1 GMPCSRKAKTY
12 AEDQVEHRVKLDDD
26 GKPTSEVEEVVTH
39 KKGEII
45 NGFCAIHK
53 KLAEKVEKM
62 DRDAQVK
69 FVYEGEAPIVKKSTK
84 TIKQKNK
91 SLLPVLKYETN
102 PDDGDVANTIMNMS
116 EMLQQLQKT
125 MNVLVN
131 RQNGMR
137 DRLDR
142 IDPKHNEERDEKIN
156 ANLELSNQERIK
168 EGKTPHTVMSKDEAL
183 NAAFDFKIQKAKG
196 QLKTEGGKIGDAIK
210 EKHPEFEPKP
220 DPNKVA
226 MKRHEERLLEIK
238 DEMARGNLLKNQ
250 MLLKDDHVVD
260 GLESVVNLITD
271 DEVEK
276 DKKNRADSNPNDLA
290 LNTQLYKT
298 RDKETLTGLLDN
310 MVTIKEI
317 DSVDVD
323 VMKKIMFDS
332 KSDKIR
338 NPIRNPKSDVLQ
350 KSFLHRLVVKH
361 EGRNYTYEEMWDIY
375 DTCFYALQSLRYD
388 YEDGKLTPEQAREYK
403 ILVDIMREEVLW
415 INSYIGVR
423 PKGMYHMSILVERMM
438 DATFIF
444 ESKFKVNK
452 TCVLYDYKF
461 NGCTRPIE
469 EFTLDEVVY
478 RGGSGEEE
486 IVTESVVIRGPFTI
500 HARDFTGG
508 NGENLAPPNNYT
520 IVKIPGKNNDCLID
534 CFNYFCRE
542 SRDPR
547 LVREAIGCNH
557 DRALAPKWIP
567 KLEEYFKIN
576 VCVVEDYHNRT
587 NEYFSYGK
595 DCDHKI
601 LYHGKHYS
609 VVKDKLPTI
618 EVDEHEDEK
627 LDTFYYF
634 FDYETVY
641 DPYTYKLEPYSWAM
655 VKYNNKREKIQEW
668 FCTFDEE
675 ELARLLFLEANKHEK
690 DNLILVG
697 YNNSRFD
704 NFFLLNLA
712 LKYELNIFKTLF
724 VNNTIL
730 GMNIEGFN

>member
-1 GMPCSRKAKTY
+1 MK
-12 AEDQVEHRVKLDDD
+12 
-26 GKPTSEVEEVVTH
+26 
-39 KKGEII
+39 EIRTRI
-45 NGFCAIHK
+45 
-53 KLAEKVEKM
+53 
-62 DRDAQVK
+62 RDILT
-69 FVYEGEAPIVKKSTK
+69 FRCCFE
-84 TIKQKNK
+84 
-91 SLLPVLKYETN
+91 
-102 PDDGDVANTIMNMS
+102 DGDEGDIISVI
-116 EMLQQLQKT
+116 
-125 MNVLVN
+125 
-131 RQNGMR
+131 R
-137 DRLDR
+137 
-142 IDPKHNEERDEKIN
+142 EKIRDIRRTSGMIPLN
-156 ANLELSNQERIK
+156 VTLPFLSNDDVIIWR
-168 EGKTPHTVMSKDEAL
+168 SYEA
-183 NAAFDFKIQKAKG
+183 G
-196 QLKTEGGKIGDAIK
+196 
-210 EKHPEFEPKP
+210 
-220 DPNKVA
+220 
-226 MKRHEERLLEIK
+226 
-238 DEMARGNLLKNQ
+238 
-250 MLLKDDHVVD
+250 
-260 GLESVVNLITD
+260 
-271 DEVEK
+271 
-276 DKKNRADSNPNDLA
+276 A
-290 LNTQLYKT
+290 L
-298 RDKETLTGLLDN
+298 
-310 MVTIKEI
+310 
-317 DSVDVD
+317 
-323 VMKKIMFDS
+323 
-332 KSDKIR
+332 
-338 NPIRNPKSDVLQ
+338 
-350 KSFLHRLVVKH
+350 
-361 EGRNYTYEEMWDIY
+361 
-375 DTCFYALQSLRYD
+375 
-388 YEDGKLTPEQAREYK
+388 
-403 ILVDIMREEVLW
+403 
-415 INSYIGVR
+415 
-423 PKGMYHMSILVERMM
+423 
-438 DATFIF
+438 
-444 ESKFKVNK
+444 
-452 TCVLYDYKF
+452 
-461 NGCTRPIE
+461 E
-469 EFTLDEVVY
+469 EFNLDEVVY

-587 NEYFSYGK
+587 NEYFSYGQ
-595 DCDHKI
+595 DCDNKI

-618 EVDEHEDEK
+618 EVDEYEDEK

-655 VKYNNKREKIQEW
+655 VKYNNKREKMQEW

-730 GMNIEGFN
+730 GMNIEGFNVKDLCRILNMPLRKALTSFK

>member
-1 GMPCSRKAKTY
+1 RKGMPCSRKAKTY

-168 EGKTPHTVMSKDEAL
+168 EGKAPHTVMDKDEAL
-183 NAAFDFKIQKAKG
+183 NAAFDFRAKKAKG

-388 YEDGKLTPEQAREYK
+388 YEDGKLTPEQVREYK

-444 ESKFKVNK
+444 ESKFRANK

-461 NGCTRPIE
+461 NGCTRPIGWELIGYE
-469 EFTLDEVVY
+469 ERY
-478 RGGSGEEE
+478 IEEMK
-486 IVTESVVIRGPFTI
+486 R
-500 HARDFTGG
+500 
-508 NGENLAPPNNYT
+508 
-520 IVKIPGKNNDCLID
+520 
-534 CFNYFCRE
+534 
-542 SRDPR
+542 
-547 LVREAIGCNH
+547 
-557 DRALAPKWIP
+557 
-567 KLEEYFKIN
+567 
-576 VCVVEDYHNRT
+576 
-587 NEYFSYGK
+587 
-595 DCDHKI
+595 
-601 LYHGKHYS
+601 
-609 VVKDKLPTI
+609 KDK
-618 EVDEHEDEK
+618 
-627 LDTFYYF
+627 
-634 FDYETVY
+634 
-641 DPYTYKLEPYSWAM
+641 M
-655 VKYNNKREKIQEW
+655 
-668 FCTFDEE
+668 
-675 ELARLLFLEANKHEK
+675 
-690 DNLILVG
+690 
-697 YNNSRFD
+697 NSGSTP
-704 NFFLLNLA
+704 N
-712 LKYELNIFKTLF
+712 
-724 VNNTIL
+724 
-730 GMNIEGFN
+730 